1 MMWLMLALAFAAIA
15 VLGYVRTANRVAHQ
29 LYAPAAFEQPDLN
42 GVPARVLSIVWLA
55 FAVRL
60 ILGTLLSYYG
70 WDRLLAPDTE
80 YYTEFGMG
88 VARVWTATGGV
99 NNMDS
104 LWGSD
109 QLRFVLLNSIV
120 HYIFGHG
127 RLIMLV
133 LSSAAGAWTVLLSWR
148 IANHFCDAA
157 AAYRVVLLTAFFPSL
172 VVWSALTL
180 RDPYMVLAVTGAIW
194 ATIQLKE
201 EINSAAVMRLIMW
214 SVVIGIFRDY
224 MLLLVGCAAAVAF
237 VGGARIHLGRDMVVG
252 GIAFTAIAAIIIKL
266 GLGDDYLLELNFE
279 SVKGMRSALLWQAN
293 SAYMVEANPGSLTG
307 ALKVLPVGV
316 FYFLYGPLPWR
327 AVGLL
332 QTLTVPEM
340 LFWYWLTPKIVR
352 GVRHGWRTNL
362 PATWAMVVFALVL
375 ILAYGLVSGNVGTA
389 YRHRAQVLPILLVF
403 AGTGWSLV
411 ERARTETEQQR
422 VAAA

>member
-15 VLGYVRTANRVAHQ
+15 VLGYARSANRVAHQ
-29 LYAPAAFEQPDLN
+29 LHAASAFEQSALH
-42 GVPARVLSIVWLA
+42 GVPGRVVSIVWLA

-60 ILGTLLSYYG
+60 ILGALLSYYG

-99 NNMDS
+99 SNMNS

-109 QLRFVLLNSIV
+109 QLRFVLLNSVV

-127 RLIMLV
+127 RLIMLM

-180 RDPYMVLAVTGAIW
+180 RDPYMVLAVSGAIW

-201 EINSAAVMRLIMW
+201 AIDSAAVMRLLMW
-214 SVVIGIFRDY
+214 CVVIGIFRDY

-237 VGGARIHLGRDMVVG
+237 AGGARVHLGRDIVVG
-252 GIAFTAIAAIIIKL
+252 GIAVIAIATIVLKL

-279 SVKGMRSALLWQAN
+279 SVKGMRSALLWKAN
-293 SAYMVEANPGSLTG
+293 SAYMVEANPGSLSG

-327 AVGLL
+327 AEGLL
-332 QTLTVPEM
+332 QALTVPEV

-352 GVRHGWRTNL
+352 GIRHGWRTNL
-362 PATWAMVVFALVL
+362 PATWSMMVSATVL

-411 ERARTETEQQR
+411 ERARIESEKRRQ
-422 VAAA
+422 VAA